1 MKQPI
6 TVDKRFMLVHTILFA
21 IALFFMIRKSIILNL
36 ITVYQCDTNEKQ
48 YFYVSP
54 DKFNKVKKIIYN

>member
-21 IALFFMIRKSIILNL
+21 IALFFMMRKSIIIHL
-36 ITVYQCDTNEKQ
+36 ITVYQCDTNKEQ

-54 DKFNKVKKIIYN
+54 DKFNKVKKIISN